1 MLEAN
6 NLKLLISILKQ
17 DRNNHFFCYNYFN
30 HNLTQISKSP
40 NPEISNSQFEIFPK
54 LPTSRRCL
62 SFQISN
68 LEFSNS
74 FNERP
79 ASLLIDFGSY
89 SN

>member
-40 NPEISNSQFEIFPK
+40 NPEISNSQFPA
-54 LPTSRRCL
+54 TL
-62 SFQISN
+62 SPHKIRKGN
-68 LEFSNS
+68 RMWLVIIANK
-74 FNERP
+74 
-79 ASLLIDFGSY
+79 I
-89 SN
+89 